1 MMMIHSCCIMF
12 SVLAALLVLFIYG
25 DMRLSERQMFEGD
38 HMKVARREEDES
50 GIEQLSLTL
59 SIYCDKFLHHH
70 ILR

>member
-25 DMRLSERQMFEGD
+25 DMRLSERQMFEGE

-50 GIEQLSLTL
+50 GIE
-59 SIYCDKFLHHH
+59 H
-70 ILR
+70 